1 MLEKH
6 FTDMNKN
13 TFSLL
18 SSNWLLD
25 EGTKASLM
33 PFLFSIVKGSEIAS
47 NALNPTNFAFSDT
60 ATKIIS
66 NSDYND
72 LTATADS
79 VAIISVHHPIFKY
92 DQYCGPKGTQSIIG
106 VLQEYEKK
114 PNIKGVVLDFN
125 SGGGQASGCAEF
137 FEYVNN
143 YSKPIVSFTKDIL
156 GSAAYYMAAG
166 TDYIISHKHA
176 DFIGSVGTMF
186 SSVDTSG
193 ALKKAGIEIIEE
205 YSDLSPEKNKLSR
218 TLAAGDTSV
227 LIKDYLNPKALEF
240 HADVKSTRKNIT
252 ENALKGDVFSPADS
266 LKEGLIDEI
275 GTLQT
280 AIDKVFSLSK
290 TTRNTNTNLN
300 TNNMS
305 KEIIAPS
312 LQAAL
317 GYETPFAST
326 DKGVFLQETEID
338 ALEATLSAVNTNATG
353 LQATIDT
360 ANEISTEAS
369 ATIDA
374 ALVNAEIE
382 FTPEMGISE
391 KITLLNDQRNE
402 FANKSSGSTTTV
414 VDDNETDTAP
424 NHIVGGVDIAGAM
437 NN

>member
-1 MLEKH
+1 
-6 FTDMNKN
+6 MNKN

-25 EGTKASLM
+25 EGTKAALM
-33 PFLFSIVKGSEIAS
+33 PFLFSIIKGTEIAS
-47 NALNPTNFAFSDT
+47 NALNPTNFAFSNT
-60 ATKIIS
+60 ANKIIS
-66 NSDYND
+66 DSDYTG
-72 LTATADS
+72 LTATEDS

-92 DQYCGPKGTQSIIG
+92 DQYCGPKGTQSIINILG
-106 VLQEYEKK
+106 DFEKN

-137 FEYVNN
+137 FDYVNN
-143 YSKPIVSFTKDIL
+143 YSKPIVSFTKDVL

-193 ALKKAGIEIIEE
+193 ALEKMGVKVIEE
-205 YSDLSPEKNKLSR
+205 YSDLSPDKNKLSR

-240 HADVKSTRKNIT
+240 HTDVKSNRLNIT
-252 ENALKGDVFSPADS
+252 KNALKGDVFSPENS

-290 TTRNTNTNLN
+290 TNTNAN
-300 TNNMS
+300 TNPMN

-312 LQAAL
+312 IQNAL
-317 GYETPFAST
+317 GYETPFTAT
-326 DKGVFLQETEID
+326 DEGVFLQESEVD
-338 ALEATLSAVNTNATG
+338 ALEATLTAANTTATG
-353 LQATIDT
+353 LQAEIDGINALST
-360 ANEISTEAS
+360 GANSV
-369 ATIDA
+369 IDA
-374 ALVNAEIE
+374 ALENAEIE
-382 FTPEMGISE
+382 FTPEMSISD

-402 FANKSSGSTTTV
+402 FAGKTAKKTTKV
-414 VDDNETDTAP
+414 VDDNAADKVIANE
-424 NHIVGGVDIAGAM
+424 VGGYDITAAM